1 MLKRVGIYDKR
12 DTRFDW
18 LSGGM
23 KRRFMLARALITD
36 PDLLILD
43 EPTAGVDVQL
53 RHELWETIVDLN
65 DSGTTILLTTH
76 YIEEAERLCDEVA
89 ILDSGSVIEVASPE
103 ELMDRGT
110 DDIVVQL
117 RDPPTAVPDFAAD
130 DDRVEAVELD
140 GTRLVVTAQQGGL
153 VAPDVVQ
160 ALDRQGHEIV
170 DLEISRTSLE
180 EVFVEMTRQ
189 GRRPRHRGG
198 RTMSLTS
205 LDVTGF
211 YALLRREVLRFVR
224 RPRNTFVPPFITNV
238 LYFSVF
244 GVILGERIN
253 EIAGVPYILFILPG
267 LIVLGAVSNAF
278 ENASFSIF
286 HGRWNRYIEEALT
299 SPLSYTSM
307 VGAYVLSSAT
317 RGVLVGALVA
327 LIGMVFTTVGV
338 AQPFY
343 LVAFML
349 VITLLF
355 AGLGVV
361 GGLWADDFDDL
372 TMMNQFI
379 LRPLVFFG
387 GVFYSLN
394 EIPATFQQ
402 ASLLNPMIY
411 MVNGVRYGFLGVTEV
426 DPNLSLGVLTALTL
440 GVVGLNVVLFRRG
453 YGLTD

>member
-1 MLKRVGIYDKR
+1 MGPNGAGKTTFINILVGLVRKTGGEASVFGYDVEDDYREARDRIGLAPQEFNVDRFFPIREVLEHKAGYHGIPHDEAAERADEVLKRVGIYDKR

-89 ILDSGSVIEVASPE
+89 ILDSGSVVEVASPE

-160 ALDRQGHEIV
+160 ALDRQGHELV

-189 GRRPRHRGG
+189 GEG
-198 RTMSLTS
+198 RAT
-205 LDVTGF
+205 
-211 YALLRREVLRFVR
+211 AEV
-224 RPRNTFVPPFITNV
+224 
-238 LYFSVF
+238 
-244 GVILGERIN
+244 E
-253 EIAGVPYILFILPG
+253 
-267 LIVLGAVSNAF
+267 
-278 ENASFSIF
+278 
-286 HGRWNRYIEEALT
+286 
-299 SPLSYTSM
+299 
-307 VGAYVLSSAT
+307 
-317 RGVLVGALVA
+317 
-327 LIGMVFTTVGV
+327 
-338 AQPFY
+338 Q
-343 LVAFML
+343 
-349 VITLLF
+349 
-355 AGLGVV
+355 
-361 GGLWADDFDDL
+361 
-372 TMMNQFI
+372 
-379 LRPLVFFG
+379 
-387 GVFYSLN
+387 
-394 EIPATFQQ
+394 
-402 ASLLNPMIY
+402 
-411 MVNGVRYGFLGVTEV
+411 
-426 DPNLSLGVLTALTL
+426 
-440 GVVGLNVVLFRRG
+440 
-453 YGLTD
+453 